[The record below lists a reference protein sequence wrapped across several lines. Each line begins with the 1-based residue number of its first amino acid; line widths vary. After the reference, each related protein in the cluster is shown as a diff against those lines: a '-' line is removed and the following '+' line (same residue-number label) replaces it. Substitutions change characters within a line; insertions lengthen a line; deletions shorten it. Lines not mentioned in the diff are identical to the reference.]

1 MRNLRTVARTPRQ
14 AARTAVLDPDGAV
27 FLLRSD
33 NVEVGVHWTMPG
45 GGLEAG
51 ESPAEGARREL
62 WEETGWTD
70 LEPGPLLCT
79 WEHDF
84 TWHGIPV
91 RQHEHIFLG
100 RGPGRGPVGD
110 VSAVHTADKILG
122 WRWWT
127 PADLADENGD
137 ALWPP
142 QLPQLLDSVREVW
155 LGGAGSPAPV
165 QPVDLGYVPN
175 STRPAGR

>member
-1 MRNLRTVARTPRQ
+1 MRNLLRTKRTPRQ
-14 AARTAVLDPDGAV
+14 AARTVVLDENGSV

-33 NVEVGVHWTMPG
+33 NIEVGVHWTMPG
-45 GGLEAG
+45 GGIEPG
-51 ESPAEGARREL
+51 ETPWAGARREL

-84 TWHGIPV
+84 TWHGIRV
-91 RQHEHIFLG
+91 RQHEHIYLAS
-100 RGPGRGPVGD
+100 GPHRGPVGD
-110 VSAVHTADKILG
+110 VSAVHTADLILD

-127 PADLADENGD
+127 PSDLADPDAD

-142 QLPQLLDSVREVW
+142 RLPELLADVRDGW
-155 LGGAGSPAPV
+155 LSDRREPVPVHLGYIPNAPAP
-165 QPVDLGYVPN
+165 
-175 STRPAGR
+175 TA

>member
-1 MRNLRTVARTPRQ
+1 MRNLLRHPKRAPKRIPRQ
-14 AARTAVLDPDGAV
+14 AARTVVLDGNGSV

-51 ESPAEGARREL
+51 ETPWTGARREL

-84 TWHGIPV
+84 TWHGTPV
-91 RQHEHIFLG
+91 RQHEHIYLTS
-100 RGPGRGPVGD
+100 GPHRGPVGD
-110 VSAVHTADKILG
+110 VSAVHATDKILDG
-122 WRWWT
+122 RWWT
-127 PADLADENGD
+127 PADLADEHAD

-142 QLPQLLDSVREVW
+142 RLPELLSAVRESW
-155 LGGAGSPAPV
+155 ITGRRAPV
-165 QPVDLGYVPN
+165 SVDLGYIPN
-175 STRPAGR
+175 GPTP